1 MFKKI
6 RAIVRLLFFIGYLLF
21 MIVEILLKT
30 LFLGKD
36 IRRSIR
42 TRHRLTRWFLPKIGV
57 RLHIQGN
64 SPDTIGIFVCNHR
77 SYLDPAIIACN
88 TFFLPISKAEVANWP
103 ILGYCARISG
113 VLFLKRENTGSRKV
127 ILDGIGEQLQAGM
140 PILLFPEGT
149 THAKPNTVD
158 FRPGSFLLA
167 ARIGFPVIPVMIE
180 YQNPADYW
188 LDTDSFLAHFI
199 RRFGE
204 KEIHVHVHYGSPMQ
218 DTDGLALMQTAKNWI
233 DAELLK
239 VQSSFTFQ

>member
-30 LFLGKD
+30 AIYGKN

-42 TRHRLTRWFLPKIGV
+42 IRHRLTAWFLPKIGV
-57 RLHIQGN
+57 RIHKVGD
-64 SPDTIGIFVCNHR
+64 SPDVVGVFVSNHR

-113 VLFLKRENTGSRKV
+113 VLFLKRENTGSRKL
-127 ILDGIGEQLQAGM
+127 ILDDIGVQLKAGM

-149 THAKPNTVD
+149 THAEASSVN
-158 FRPGSFLLA
+158 FRPASFILA
-167 ARIGFPVIPVMIE
+167 AKEGFPVMPIMIE
-180 YQNPADYW
+180 YENPADYW
-188 LDTDSFLAHFI
+188 IDTDSFLSHFI

-204 KEIHVHVHYGSPMQ
+204 KEIHIHVHYGPPMT
-218 DTDGLALMQTAKNWI
+218 DTDGIMLMEKAKNWI
-233 DAELLK
+233 DTELLK
-239 VQSSFTFQ
+239 VRSRFTF